1 MFLLFL
7 PWWRLHEGQSLVC
20 CKTRSLRSS
29 ARGPTALFTWCYQ
42 QLIQCLVLW
51 LSWMARCS
59 GSALIIP
66 STPCCAPEE
75 EPIPPSLWRGMNLR
89 DMVLLLFIPLCLP
102 DVGRGKL
109 RRDPWC
115 AFLGGVGLST
125 SPTSSHCNISEGEHC
140 VPRPI
145 RVPEEEMPGDG
156 IKTKRPHSGTSWSW
170 FPTLPRNEIG
180 LEEERRGQVWSPL

>member
-125 SPTSSHCNISEGEHC
+125 SPASSHCNISEGE
-140 VPRPI
+140 
-145 RVPEEEMPGDG
+145 RVCPGQSGYLRKRCQEMGLRQKGLILEPAGPD
-156 IKTKRPHSGTSWSW
+156 S
-170 FPTLPRNEIG
+170 LPF
-180 LEEERRGQVWSPL
+180 LEMR